1 MTMRSILL
9 TCAVWCAWANLSIGR
24 AQDALEKLE
33 RETIAELPPP
43 PATDPG
49 TQPGIEGRP
58 TLGISVDDVSDLL
71 RRRFGITTEHG
82 AVITRIHEGS
92 PAAKA
97 GLPLG
102 GVVVSINGKRIGSA
116 NDIIAVIQAFR
127 PGDEIE
133 VTYFEGDRIGRK
145 KIRLVPG
152 APIPPAGLVP
162 RATPGGTAAPADP
175 PLRLGRRKPGSRPL
189 LDALERTLDVVL
201 PPLTDPGTIPGAEGD
216 AALTPPPPPPTA
228 TEGGVVPPA
237 ATDELPPPPPPP
249 TMELNPPAPAND
261 PGDPFPPTRARDRA
275 VQPPPPPAPGKR
287 PPVTEPPMKK
297 DPQSVLVSPTDA
309 TDANAAVDAELTA
322 LRAELQ
328 ALRDQMEQV
337 QKKIDALEKKKR
349 G

>member
-1 MTMRSILL
+1 MTMRLILVG
-9 TCAVWCAWANLSIGR
+9 CVAWCAAASLSVGQ

-33 RETIAELPPP
+33 KGTVAELPPP
-43 PATDPG
+43 PPADP
-49 TQPGIEGRP
+49 TSRPGMEGRP

-71 RRRFGITTEHG
+71 RRRFGITTETG

-102 GVVVSINGKRIGSA
+102 GVVVSINGKRIGNA

-152 APIPPAGLVP
+152 APVPPAGLVP
-162 RATPGGTAAPADP
+162 RATPGGTAAPDDP

-201 PPLTDPGTIPGAEGD
+201 PPLTDPSAIPGAEGD
-216 AALTPPPPPPTA
+216 AAPTPPPPPPAA
-228 TEGGVVPPA
+228 TDDGIVPPA
-237 ATDELPPPPPPP
+237 TTDELPPPPPPP
-249 TMELNPPAPAND
+249 TTELNPPAPAGD
-261 PGDPFPPTRARDRA
+261 PGDPFPAARARDRN

-287 PPVTEPPMKK
+287 PPATEPPMKK
-297 DPQSVLVSPTDA
+297 DPQSVLVSPADA
-309 TDANAAVDAELTA
+309 TDANANVDAELTA